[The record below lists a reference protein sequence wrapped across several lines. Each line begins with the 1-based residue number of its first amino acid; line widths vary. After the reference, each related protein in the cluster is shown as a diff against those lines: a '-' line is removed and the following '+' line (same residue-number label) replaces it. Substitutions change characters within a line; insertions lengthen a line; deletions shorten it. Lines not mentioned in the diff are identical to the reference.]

1 MLNQTAQ
8 AELVFQALAIPSRRF
23 IVDRLSSGPASVSEL
38 ARPLR
43 MSLAAVVQ
51 HLRVLEDCGIV
62 RSEKVGRVRTCRVD
76 PAAFLAA
83 EQWMSQRR
91 EMLESQLDRLG
102 SYLSDQPDATDQDV
116 STQQE
121 V

>member
-43 MSLAAVVQ
+43 ISLAAVVQ

-62 RSEKVGRVRTCRVD
+62 RSEKAGRVPHWRGRAGGVAGCRAVD
-76 PAAFLAA
+76 EPAARNAGEPAGPARLLP
-83 EQWMSQRR
+83 RR
-91 EMLESQLDRLG
+91 
-102 SYLSDQPDATDQDV
+102 
-116 STQQE
+116 STRRD
-121 V
+121 